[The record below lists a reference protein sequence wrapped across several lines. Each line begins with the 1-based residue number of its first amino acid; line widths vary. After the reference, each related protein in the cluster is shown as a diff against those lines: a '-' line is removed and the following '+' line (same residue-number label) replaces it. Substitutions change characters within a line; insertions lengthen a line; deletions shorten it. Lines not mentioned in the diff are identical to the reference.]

1 MQGAD
6 EKSGG
11 APEPVRIR
19 PAVPDDAAAIC
30 QIHKA
35 SVCTLCAPAYSP
47 EEIEAWVGR
56 VSPDDY
62 RRLLSE
68 SDETLFVAERE
79 QEVVGFSGLH
89 GNEVSAVFVDPERGR
104 GAGAPLLEIVEET
117 ARKRGVRRLHLAS
130 TLTAF
135 PFYLAH
141 GYEEQGRA
149 SMIRSGLALLVVEM
163 TKILLS
169 G

>member
-1 MQGAD
+1 MQGSD
-6 EKSGG
+6 EESAG

-19 PAVPDDAAAIC
+19 AAVPDDAAAIC

-56 VSPDDY
+56 TSPDDY
-62 RRLLSE
+62 RRILAAGS
-68 SDETLFVAERE
+68 ETLFVAERGRD
-79 QEVVGFSGLH
+79 VVGFSGLH
-89 GNEVSAVFVDPERGR
+89 GDEVSAVFVDPERGR
-104 GAGAPLLEIVEET
+104 GAGPPLLAAVEET
-117 ARKRGVRRLHLAS
+117 ARAKGIRRLHLAS

-141 GYEEQGRA
+141 GYQEQGRG